1 MNYKLQDLIDLDH
14 FQDLQNRLN
23 QIYSFPSAIIDNEGN
38 ILTSTSWQE
47 VCRKF
52 HNRQPGCELEC
63 RLSHNYILNHLHEAT
78 PAITYRCPHGLVDNA
93 TPIIIGGIHY
103 GNFFTGQFFLE
114 KPDMEAYRSQAAHFN
129 LDPQE
134 YLQAV
139 AMVPVWTQAQLDSY
153 VYVIKGLI
161 GIISESGLK
170 RLREIEARKEI
181 EASESRY
188 RTLFDRASDGILI
201 VSEEGRLISVNE
213 SFARMHGYAPNEMQS
228 LSLRDLDTPAT
239 LRLLPERMAR
249 LLSGEPLTFEVDHY
263 HRDGHVISLEV
274 SASVISMGGKFVV
287 QSFHRDITSRKQEE
301 EARREGERLHQTIL
315 QTAMDG
321 FWLSDLEGQLLEV
334 NDAYCRMSGYSQQE
348 LLGMTITSLE
358 VGESEQLTKAHL
370 SRIITQG
377 EDRFESRHRR
387 KDGAIFE
394 VEVSAQ
400 YRSVAGGRVVAF
412 LRDITKQKALEEHLR
427 QSQKLESIGRLAG
440 GVAHDFNNIL
450 AVIMMH
456 LSLLREQ
463 QGIDADAQD
472 ALKELMAE
480 TDRATN
486 LTRQL
491 LMFSRRSVLEVRV
504 LDVNELMQ
512 DLLRMLGCLIGE
524 HITIQFDR
532 SHAAMLVEA
541 DPGMLEQVFMNLL
554 MNARDAM
561 AKGGRISI
569 RTELFEADATCV
581 KGNSEVQPGIFV
593 CVTVTDTGLG
603 MDAATIKRIFDPF
616 FTTKGPGK
624 GTGLGLATVY
634 GIVAQH
640 KGWVDVESAP
650 DRGASFRV
658 FLPTTAKPVA
668 VRPGA
673 EKLSVIRGNETVLL
687 VEDAVNVRQIV
698 SRGLQLLGY
707 RVLEAG
713 NGHEAMR
720 LWQDHGAHV
729 DLLLADMVMPE
740 GMTGLDLAEKLKE
753 RKPALKVI
761 ISSGFNAESFS
772 PDRPT
777 AAGIFY
783 LQKPYKVEDLSKSI
797 RACLDRP

>member
-1 MNYKLQDLIDLDH
+1 
-14 FQDLQNRLN
+14 
-23 QIYSFPSAIIDNEGN
+23 
-38 ILTSTSWQE
+38 
-47 VCRKF
+47 
-52 HNRQPGCELEC
+52 
-63 RLSHNYILNHLHEAT
+63 
-78 PAITYRCPHGLVDNA
+78 
-93 TPIIIGGIHY
+93 
-103 GNFFTGQFFLE
+103 
-114 KPDMEAYRSQAAHFN
+114 
-129 LDPQE
+129 
-134 YLQAV
+134 
-139 AMVPVWTQAQLDSY
+139 
-153 VYVIKGLI
+153 
-161 GIISESGLK
+161 
-170 RLREIEARKEI
+170 
-181 EASESRY
+181 
-188 RTLFDRASDGILI
+188 
-201 VSEEGRLISVNE
+201 
-213 SFARMHGYAPNEMQS
+213 
-228 LSLRDLDTPAT
+228 
-239 LRLLPERMAR
+239 
-249 LLSGEPLTFEVDHY
+249 
-263 HRDGHVISLEV
+263 
-274 SASVISMGGKFVV
+274 
-287 QSFHRDITSRKQEE
+287 
-301 EARREGERLHQTIL
+301 
-315 QTAMDG
+315 
-321 FWLSDLEGQLLEV
+321 
-334 NDAYCRMSGYSQQE
+334 
-348 LLGMTITSLE
+348 
-358 VGESEQLTKAHL
+358 
-370 SRIITQG
+370 
-377 EDRFESRHRR
+377 
-387 KDGAIFE
+387 
-394 VEVSAQ
+394 
-400 YRSVAGGRVVAF
+400 
-412 LRDITKQKALEEHLR
+412 
-427 QSQKLESIGRLAG
+427 
-440 GVAHDFNNIL
+440 
-450 AVIMMH
+450 
-456 LSLLREQ
+456 
-463 QGIDADAQD
+463 
-472 ALKELMAE
+472 
-480 TDRATN
+480 
-486 LTRQL
+486 
-491 LMFSRRSVLEVRV
+491 
-504 LDVNELMQ
+504 
-512 DLLRMLGCLIGE
+512 MLGCLIGE

-561 AKGGRISI
+561 PKGGRISI

-581 KGNSEVQPGIFV
+581 KGNSEVQPGMFV

>member
-63 RLSHNYILNHLHEAT
+63 RLSHNYILSHLHEAT

-129 LDPQE
+129 LDQQE

-153 VYVIKGLI
+153 VHVIKGLI

-170 RLREIEARKEI
+170 RLKEIEARKEI
-181 EASESRY
+181 EASENRY

-213 SFARMHGYAPNEMQS
+213 SFARMHGYAPNEMQR

-249 LLSGEPLTFEVDHY
+249 LLSGEALTFEVDHY

-274 SASVISMGGKFVV
+274 SASVISMGGKLVV
-287 QSFHRDITSRKQEE
+287 QSFHRDITGRKQEE

-321 FWLSDLEGQLLEV
+321 FWLSDLDGQLLEV

-387 KDGAIFE
+387 KDGAVFD

-561 AKGGRISI
+561 PKGGRISI